1 MVVNDN
7 VTFQGEE
14 SGNMWY
20 PVVKKGNQF
29 EFNESVWGVLTRRYL
44 DPIAA
49 LSEDQFMVIVND
61 TQEYVKKG
69 KQSTSALAPMEDDEF
84 EDLFSFR

>member
-1 MVVNDN
+1 
-7 VTFQGEE
+7 
-14 SGNMWY
+14 MWY